1 VKRILTAFVLL
12 AVSSFLLSGLGAA
25 QAGPGPDSAVQAPDI
40 PAPVPVTVD
49 ARTTAFLALD
59 FIEATCQPRPGCVAS
74 LPRVANLLAKA
85 RAANV
90 LVVYSMGRNPAP
102 FMAQVAPRG
111 DEPTV
116 GSSANKFYETN
127 LNDILVGAGIDTVV
141 LAGVA
146 ANGAVLYTSFG
157 ANERGY
163 RVVVAE
169 DGISA
174 GPDFDVFLTRYQLL
188 NQPGF
193 ANPQNMPL
201 QPNAV
206 TLSSTDLIT
215 FR

>member
-1 VKRILTAFVLL
+1 MKRVLAAIALVSVSMASLGGFATAQE
-12 AVSSFLLSGLGAA
+12 ANGSMNE
-25 QAGPGPDSAVQAPDI
+25 VQVPTI
-40 PAPVPVTVD
+40 PAPVAVELDSP
-49 ARTTAFLALD
+49 TTALLMLD
-59 FIEATCQPRPGCVAS
+59 FIEPICAPRPGCPAS
-74 LPRVANLLAKA
+74 LPAVANLLGRA

-90 LVVYSMGRNPAP
+90 KVIYTIGRNPAP
-102 FMAQVAPRG
+102 FMAAVAPLG
-111 DEPTV
+111 DEPRV
-116 GSSANKFYETN
+116 GSSANKFFNTD
-127 LNDILVGAGIDTVV
+127 LNDILADSGIETAVIV
-141 LAGVA
+141 GVA

-193 ANPQNMPL
+193 DNPQNNPL
-201 QPNAV
+201 TPGRV
-206 TLSSTDLIT
+206 TLSRTDLIT